1 MIAPFNLYLIKS
13 KLRLFFLIIALI
25 FGGWGMLFILFF
37 NEIILATQGFVHQ
50 TLPKL
55 DTANYLD
62 MTARDIDSA
71 SQRLIKTN
79 KQQTLSAAFVRVNTL
94 LDRLEVL
101 TAKISQEGGGAN
113 ILSLNRASQAIRTQA
128 QLVFQLSTQRILL
141 LHRVAN
147 QSWQTKQRLR
157 ETATQLMGKDSDLL
171 GLFLDANAPVIPPYR
186 VVMDMLNQVELSL
199 SAKTKEEVEKQ
210 QMIYLAGHTLLRQW
224 VEVPQTG
231 YQLDPSS
238 SVLGRFS
245 ELFLL
250 RVRQLQMDAAINV
263 FLLGLEHEVAELS
276 AISADY
282 SQRVFIRFQNR
293 AEVVLSNERR
303 IIWFILGLIV
313 VASIGLF
320 LVHRWLVI
328 QGFGN
333 RLAQISEA
341 MTRVPGNEFDIHVPV
356 SGKDEI
362 ADMARALEGLLT
374 KATMLKQLAAEDEL
388 TGISNRRRFFELTA
402 VVIAQVKRKASPA
415 CLLMID
421 IDLFKKVNDTYGHA
435 AGDRALQFFAQT
447 CKVLIRPMDL
457 FSRYGGEE
465 FVMLLPNTSQAE
477 GMAMGERIR
486 HKIEALKVPLSD
498 GKTFQFTLSIGLV
511 EVDLAAI
518 SIETALLRTDE
529 ALYQAK
535 AQGRN
540 QLQCWQD
547 NRPPT
552 VKNLE

>member
-402 VVIAQVKRKASPA
+402 VVIAQVKREASPA